1 MIVAVDYFSKFT
13 VAKALRDAKADMAV
27 RFFNEKIVSQFGTP
41 GRIISDRG
49 PAFTSHLWKNEMAG
63 KGVEH
68 ALCTMEHAQSNG
80 LTEMVNGVLVD
91 RLAAFA
97 VDRPVKCDRLLPS
110 AIATLNNGV
119 QLSTKFPPFQNDL
132 WLLPRLTNI
141 I

>member
-1 MIVAVDYFSKFT
+1 
-13 VAKALRDAKADMAV
+13 MAV

-68 ALCTMEHAQSNG
+68 ALCTTEHAQSNG
-80 LTEMVNGVLVD
+80 LTEKVNGVLVD

-97 VDRPVKCDRLLPS
+97 VDRPDKWDRLLPS
-110 AIATLNNGV
+110 AIATLNTGV
-119 QLSTKFPPFQNDL
+119 HVGHHLQSGGRASEPDQKEMEYLSGSCRPAEKILRPDL
-132 WLLPRLTNI
+132 CRAI
-141 I
+141 HG